1 GRPHPGGCLSR
12 YDRRS
17 GDPELGQRRRR
28 RYRAADQQRRA
39 PPGCRSTAAESGA
52 GLRRGVGGPPQMGG
66 TPGQGGRRC
75 LPVAP
80 GRPSGNGRAMTDL
93 QATGPVRAITFDL
106 DFTLWDLE
114 GVIHRAEMLQYQF
127 LCQHYPEVGRR
138 YSAEAFQAL
147 RFRLHEQRPDL
158 RYNATLLRQEALRTV
173 AIECG
178 YDESLVKQAFQV
190 FLDARHDV
198 KLYDDTVP
206 LLERLH
212 GRYVLG
218 VITNGNADVR
228 RLGLGGYFDF
238 TLSPMEVGAAKP

>member
-1 GRPHPGGCLSR
+1 
-12 YDRRS
+12 
-17 GDPELGQRRRR
+17 
-28 RYRAADQQRRA
+28 
-39 PPGCRSTAAESGA
+39 
-52 GLRRGVGGPPQMGG
+52 
-66 TPGQGGRRC
+66 
-75 LPVAP
+75 
-80 GRPSGNGRAMTDL
+80 MTDL

-158 RYNATLLRQEALRTV
+158 RYNVTLLRQEALRTV

-238 TLSPMEVGAAKP
+238 TLSPMEVGAAKPDRLIFEAACNRAGFEPGEIVHIGDDPEADVIGAAGYGMVAVWLNRHRLQWPAELPRPDCIELPTLAALERVLQPPLAVPCADDASS

>member
-1 GRPHPGGCLSR
+1 
-12 YDRRS
+12 
-17 GDPELGQRRRR
+17 
-28 RYRAADQQRRA
+28 
-39 PPGCRSTAAESGA
+39 
-52 GLRRGVGGPPQMGG
+52 
-66 TPGQGGRRC
+66 
-75 LPVAP
+75 
-80 GRPSGNGRAMTDL
+80 MTDL

-158 RYNATLLRQEALRTV
+158 RYNVTLLRQEALRTV

-198 KLYDDTVP
+198 NLYDDTVP

-238 TLSPMEVGAAKP
+238 TLSPMEVGAAKPDRLIFEAACNRAGFEPGEIVHIGDDPEADVIGAAGYGMVAVWLNRHRLQWPAELPRPDCIELPTLAALERVLQPPLAVPCADDASS